1 MDASTDFLLFGGK
14 FIYNIIMITFDS
26 SSVQGEISSVLRE
39 RFQDPSDT
47 TTFIFAT
54 SIALSSWVDW
64 LCENLCQAVPLERFL
79 AWDDFKRNQLHL
91 TQEGAETIPSL
102 LRKIFVQN
110 LLLQGTSFPSLIPPS
125 VASSKSQA
133 VAFSDWLASILP
145 SLKLWHQKQE
155 EAKSSNPDYK
165 DDDADL
171 DYEKLYQLYDR
182 FLKGEGRQGPVFYE
196 SAWLDKEKVIQALA
210 DLKDDYIIFYP
221 EILDDWEE
229 YRPFIEKCP
238 RIKIISLPEEEK
250 MDPRTK
256 KPTVQFF
263 TNARSELRSTALEI
277 RKLNEEGIPWN
288 QIAVSIPDLENWR
301 PYVEREFSLYC
312 IPHIVRAGQSLT
324 LGAGRIFREMQ
335 TCVDENFSF
344 DSVKA
349 LLLDQ
354 SLPWKDP
361 QRNMFLIRDAL
372 ESKCLVNIARGDKDL
387 WEESL
392 SAANSGNTS
401 EAELRLYKKL
411 KSSLSGICNSK
422 SFEEIYKNWFTFKNE
437 LLDAPS
443 FTKEDDLRI
452 SRCIAILD
460 ELKSLEKDF
469 FGLLNFSCAD
479 PFSFFLREIEKTVY
493 QPQNSADGISVFDYK
508 VAAASAFSYHFV
520 LNLTQSDASLSSAS
534 LSFLSSAKRK
544 ALGLSSSTQISDSF
558 VRLYGS
564 DSHSRL
570 SVSENTFSGFAIP
583 YSILDAPSKPQTYGV
598 PEEDFISRLRSSLQS
613 DDGISSLSSLQKEG
627 LDNWAALSKRE
638 TEDYGVSQQG
648 REKVYKKVH
657 ILPRYPG
664 DSYRQLGLPVVS
676 QSDLKEAVVCMRKWL
691 FKRVLSIE
699 EESLDTDLLQV
710 YDVGSINHKI
720 LELFSRWCLAEK
732 GGRLPILVN
741 DTLSFSQV
749 TDGGKADG
757 EGEIFKKLVEFTE
770 QAIEDP
776 KMNFSKSI
784 LAKNMLLN
792 QKTLFAQGILTF
804 LRTLCSGEG
813 FGNSE
818 ILEIEGYHN
827 LKVSLEGGREF
838 VYTGGLD
845 LLVRDTGGKDSV
857 IDFKNSKSAVPNIK
871 DCVAQSCKD
880 LKNFQMLIYA
890 RLWNE
895 SAPQHQLEKATF
907 YSVKTGEDLPVRNP
921 DKSFRSVP
929 DRNELFDACLASID
943 QEVALPFAEKVQ
955 ALELQP
961 DPDRVISYRDC
972 ADCAYRSICRT
983 TYTIAGESL

>member
-14 FIYNIIMITFDS
+14 IIYNVGMITFDS
-26 SSVQGEISSVLRE
+26 SSAQGEISSILRE
-39 RFQDPSDT
+39 RFQDSSDR

-54 SIALSSWVDW
+54 SVGLSSWVDW
-64 LCENLCQAVPLERFL
+64 LCENSSRAVPLERFL

-155 EAKSSNPDYK
+155 EAKVSNPDYR
-165 DDDADL
+165 DDAADL

-229 YRPFIEKCP
+229 YRPFMEKCP

-250 MDPRTK
+250 MDQRTK
-256 KPTVQFF
+256 KPPVQFF

-277 RKLNEEGIPWN
+277 RKLHDQGLEWN

-372 ESKCLVNIARGDKDL
+372 ESKCLVNIAQGDKDL

-401 EAELRLYKKL
+401 EGELRLYKKL
-411 KSSLSGICNSK
+411 KTSLNAICKAK
-422 SFEEIYKNWFTFKNE
+422 SFEDIYKYWFTFKNE
-437 LLDAPS
+437 LLDSAS

-460 ELKSLEKDF
+460 ELKTLEKDF
-469 FGLLNFSCAD
+469 FGLLNFSCAEAY
-479 PFSFFLREIEKTVY
+479 SFFLREIENTVY
-493 QPQNSADGISVFDYK
+493 QPQNSAEGISLFDYK

-583 YSILDAPSKPQTYGV
+583 YSILDAPSKPQTYGI

-613 DDGISSLSSLQKEG
+613 DDAISSLSSLQKEG
-627 LDNWAALSKRE
+627 LENWAALSKSE

-648 REKVYKKVH
+648 KEKVYKKVH

-664 DSYRQLGLPVVS
+664 DSYRQLGVPVVS

-691 FKRVLSIE
+691 FKKVLSIE

-710 YDVGSINHKI
+710 YDLGNINHKI

-732 GGRLPILVN
+732 GGRLPTLV
-741 DTLSFSQV
+741 DDKLSFSQV
-749 TDGGKADG
+749 TDGGKSDG
-757 EGEIFKKLVEFTE
+757 EGEIFKKLVEFSR

-776 KMNFSKSI
+776 GMNFSKSI

-792 QKTLFAQGILTF
+792 QKTLFAQGILSF
-804 LRTLCSGEG
+804 LKTLCSENN
-813 FGNSE
+813 FGNSQ

-827 LKVSLEGGREF
+827 LKVTSESGEEF
-838 VYTGGLD
+838 AYTGGLD
-845 LLVRDTGGKDSV
+845 LLVRDGTEKDSV
-857 IDFKNSKSAVPNIK
+857 IDFKNTESAMPNPK
-871 DCVAQSCKD
+871 DCVAQSCRD

-895 SAPQHQLEKATF
+895 SAPQHQLEKAIF
-907 YSVKTGEDLPVRNP
+907 YSVKDGKKKVIRDPDNVDSRN
-921 DKSFRSVP
+921 KER
-929 DRNELFDACLASID
+929 EAYFDACLSSID
-943 QEVALPFAEKVQ
+943 QEVALPFAQKVQ
-955 ALELQP
+955 ALQLQP
-961 DPDRVISYRDC
+961 DPDRVLSYRDC
-972 ADCAYRSICRT
+972 AACAYRSICRT